1 MHTYVVRR
9 RGIAARAYELHAA
22 LTRLRSAEEFR
33 LAAGVRWLH
42 SYVTR
47 QPIGGFGLACVLQA
61 DGEQA
66 LQQHAALTQLPADE
80 ILPVVEMEALPDFA
94 PTMVYLV
101 RQRSAWRTADELAR
115 SAALARRMAEGS
127 TATGVRWLRR
137 YAVQESDGT
146 LGMIWVYQAV
156 DPEALQKHAAS
167 VGVPLD
173 EIVPL
178 IGRVVFRGDIPTAGM
193 NQETISLRR
202 GRNGDDFLRWPHGA

>member
-9 RGIAARAYELHAA
+9 RGIATDAYELQAV
-22 LTRLRSAEEFR
+22 LTRLRSTEEFR
-33 LAAGVRWLH
+33 LASGVRWLH

-47 QPIGGFGLACVLQA
+47 QPIGGFGLTCVYQA

-66 LQQHAALTQLPADE
+66 LEQHAVLTRLPAHE

-101 RQRSAWRTADELAR
+101 RQRSAWRTPAELAR
-115 SAALARRMAEGS
+115 SAAPARRMAEKGAAS
-127 TATGVRWLRR
+127 GVRWLRR
-137 YAVQESDGT
+137 YAVRESDGT
-146 LGMIWVYQAV
+146 LGMILVYQAV

-167 VGVPLD
+167 VGMSVD

-178 IGRVVFRGDIPTAGM
+178 IGRVVYREDVPSAPT
-193 NQETISLRR
+193 EL
-202 GRNGDDFLRWPHGA
+202 GAEVV

>member
-9 RGIAARAYELHAA
+9 RGIAAHAYELHAA
-22 LTRLRSAEEFR
+22 LTRLRSTEEFR
-33 LAAGVRWLH
+33 LASGVRWLH

-47 QPIGGFGLACVLQA
+47 QPIGGFALACVVQA

-66 LQQHAALTQLPADE
+66 LEQHAALTRLPAHE

-101 RQRSAWRTADELAR
+101 RQRGAWRTPAELER
-115 SAALARRMAEGS
+115 SAALARRMAEEGAAS
-127 TATGVRWLRR
+127 GVRWLRR
-137 YAVQESDGT
+137 YAVRESDGR

-167 VGVPLD
+167 VGVSVD

-178 IGRVVFRGDIPTAGM
+178 IGRVVFRGDVPATGM

-202 GRNGDDFLRWPHGA
+202 GRDGAGFLGWPHGA